1 MIIGPCTVVTGGPEP
16 KVVEHAG
23 IRVVGSHIAQ
33 IAPAGDLGRAYPDET
48 LWPARGRVV
57 MPGFVNTHAHLA
69 RHLARGLGLREPAE
83 WRAYDRA
90 LSAED
95 VKQAVTAALVEG
107 LRHGVTTVV
116 DFHRSGACLD
126 LSLSEV
132 MGAAHQ
138 VGVRVATCYGASE
151 DDTPLERR
159 NAIDESVGFAKELAR
174 KRQGR
179 QRGMLGVHATTL
191 KGIET
196 LLAEAME
203 AAGRNYAVHVDL
215 ALDLTPAERWGRH
228 DVLPADALPAL
239 WAHAERAPRDLL
251 GAVRDRGDALSAS
264 GASATAA
271 QLRESDLAW
280 GSDEGVNAP
289 PIPEGAFAPRT
300 SEAHY
305 RRLFV
310 NGARWAADHFGE
322 ELGVLAPGAPADL
335 IMLDYHPATE
345 LSNHTIMQHLWSG
358 LLRSRV
364 TGAMVAGNVV
374 MDNGLLVKVDERK
387 VAANARECAA
397 RVWKRLG

>member
-1 MIIGPCTVVTGGPEP
+1 MIIGPCTLVTGGPEP
-16 KVVEHAG
+16 LVYDNAAV
-23 IRVVGSHIAQ
+23 RVVGSHVANISTL
-33 IAPAGDLGRAYPDET
+33 GDLAHAYPEET
-48 LWPARGRVV
+48 LWPARGRVL
-57 MPGFVNTHAHLA
+57 MPGFVNSHAHLA

-107 LRHGVTTVV
+107 LHHGVTTVV

-174 KRQGR
+174 QRHGR

-228 DVLPADALPAL
+228 EIGRASCR
-239 WAHAERAPRDLL
+239 ER
-251 GAVRDRGDALSAS
+251 V
-264 GASATAA
+264 
-271 QLRESDLAW
+271 
-280 GSDEGVNAP
+280 
-289 PIPEGAFAPRT
+289 
-300 SEAHY
+300 
-305 RRLFV
+305 
-310 NGARWAADHFGE
+310 
-322 ELGVLAPGAPADL
+322 
-335 IMLDYHPATE
+335 
-345 LSNHTIMQHLWSG
+345 
-358 LLRSRV
+358 
-364 TGAMVAGNVV
+364 
-374 MDNGLLVKVDERK
+374 
-387 VAANARECAA
+387 
-397 RVWKRLG
+397 

>member
-1 MIIGPCTVVTGGPEP
+1 MLFRS
-16 KVVEHAG
+16 A
-23 IRVVGSHIAQ
+23 
-33 IAPAGDLGRAYPDET
+33 AGDLARAYPDET
-48 LWPARGRVV
+48 LWPARDRVV

-95 VKQAVTAALVEG
+95 VKQAVSAALVEG
-107 LRHGVTTVV
+107 LHHGVTTVV

-132 MGAAHQ
+132 MGAADD

-203 AAGRNYAVHVDL
+203 AARGTGLFASPHEEPAR
-215 ALDLTPAERWGRH
+215 PAEH
-228 DVLPADALPAL
+228 DLDY
-239 WAHAERAPRDLL
+239 
-251 GAVRDRGDALSAS
+251 
-264 GASATAA
+264 
-271 QLRESDLAW
+271 
-280 GSDEGVNAP
+280 
-289 PIPEGAFAPRT
+289 RT
-300 SEAHY
+300 S
-305 RRLFV
+305 F
-310 NGARWAADHFGE
+310 
-322 ELGVLAPGAPADL
+322 
-335 IMLDYHPATE
+335 
-345 LSNHTIMQHLWSG
+345 
-358 LLRSRV
+358 
-364 TGAMVAGNVV
+364 
-374 MDNGLLVKVDERK
+374 ERK
-387 VAANARECAA
+387 
-397 RVWKRLG
+397 KRRAGCVINRGLWRRKG